1 MKNYHTKSPVLLLVF
16 NRPDLSDQ
24 VFARIREARPH
35 LLYIAADGPR
45 KDKPL
50 EKDLCDKARKVSSKV
65 DWKCEV
71 KTLFRTENLGCKE
84 AVSSAIDWFF
94 DHEDEGIIL
103 EDDCLPAPSFFSFC
117 DELLEK
123 YREDSRVRHITG
135 SNLQLGKKW
144 GDGSIFFSNN
154 TGVWG
159 WATWRRA
166 WKDYDKDLKNYSEQD
181 IRTQFTKIFD
191 DRFIVDS
198 WVDTFNAL
206 KSGKIDTW
214 DFQLTIINYLHYGLS
229 INPNVSL
236 IKNIGY
242 RPDATHTHTDQNI
255 YENVPL
261 EDIYEIIYPK
271 FILPEK
277 QADYDIFKREFS
289 LEERWRKHN
298 LLRRKFK
305 RWLKSKFLTTSQ

>member
-1 MKNYHTKSPVLLLVF
+1 MKNYHTKSPVLLLIF

-24 VFARIREARPH
+24 VFQRIRDSRPAK
-35 LLYIAADGPR
+35 LYLAADGPR
-45 KDKPL
+45 NDKPG
-50 EKDLCDKARKVSSKV
+50 EEVLCDEARQLLNKV
-65 DWKCEV
+65 DWPCTV
-71 KTLFRTENLGCKE
+71 KTLFRTTNLGCKE

-94 DHEDEGIIL
+94 ENEEEGIIL
-103 EDDCLPAPSFFSFC
+103 EDDCFPAPSFFSYC

-123 YREDSRVRHITG
+123 FRYDTRIRHITG
-135 SNLQLGKKW
+135 SNLQLGTKW
-144 GDGSIFFSNN
+144 GDGSIFFSSS

-159 WATWRRA
+159 WASWRRV
-166 WKDYDKDLKNYSEQD
+166 WKDYDKDLKNYNKEE
-181 IRTQFTKIFD
+181 IRVQFSKIFN

-206 KSGKIDTW
+206 KAGKIDTW

-242 RPDATHTHTDQNI
+242 RSDATHTHTDQNI
-255 YENVPL
+255 YDNIEL
-261 EDIYEIIYPK
+261 EDMHHIIYPK

-277 QADYDIFKREFS
+277 QADYDILNREFS
-289 LEERWRKHN
+289 LELRWKKHN
-298 LLRRKFK
+298 LLRRRFK
-305 RWLKSKFLTTSQ
+305 RWLKSKF